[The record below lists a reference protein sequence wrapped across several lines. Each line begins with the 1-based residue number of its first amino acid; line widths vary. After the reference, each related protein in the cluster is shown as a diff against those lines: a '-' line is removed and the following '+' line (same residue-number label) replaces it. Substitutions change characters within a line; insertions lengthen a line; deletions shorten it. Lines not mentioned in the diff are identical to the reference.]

1 MTRFCSDCQNIL
13 RTVDQIFTDGL
24 FDDSVH
30 DVYASNLFT
39 GRFEGWVKA
48 ATEGTC
54 DLCVMTYFP
63 RYTNQTNSLL
73 DEIPND
79 DEMFWQLKTTFGEW
93 VQLALRSS
101 IGHYLGID
109 VYFQRR
115 SMTDEQVLQLKALGG
130 EAGSSTWGP
139 RTVKALR
146 NWIYGC
152 ISSHDQCKVLSESAL
167 PKRLLDVSPSGITA
181 DVPVTIGD
189 INSLTID
196 ALPQVKLCQTS
207 DFPSTIKYLTLSHC
221 WGKSVS
227 MKLSNE
233 FLPVYAHQIPLCD
246 LLSSE
251 AKVFRE
257 AIWVTRCLGYRYLW
271 IDALCINQEDENEKS
286 VEISRMDQI
295 FSGGTVNL
303 SATSASSG
311 ADGMIFNRKYNLY
324 GLFRCLPGQD
334 VTEEPVNK
342 RAWVF
347 QGRILAPR
355 VIYFCRDDI
364 LRECTGE
371 IVPELSDYSPWIIAI
386 KLHGS
391 FGIKLPSESMVGIDE
406 ISTEK
411 KAWCYRFRVL
421 IQQYS
426 STLLTFPEDRL
437 ASIAGIA
444 KAISIR
450 GGVGEDQYFAG
461 LWAHD
466 LPRALVSQARNHV
479 GKGKWNPEHFGYI
492 SPSWSWASCEAHALL
507 YAWKPSDPWESLVTV
522 SRVWTIP
529 ATPGSVHFGAL
540 RDGAMVLKGKAVQ
553 IHRKRISDAFL
564 ISIRDGHPKFAEEL
578 YFEARRPRKPSE
590 LNEDMGGKLKEVMI
604 YWDRFTRA
612 SERETLPARQI
623 DVSMDW
629 NSWAETE
636 PEVLYLLPVGQA
648 TTREPFDEENSL
660 VIEGLVWTV
669 MTILEAGYLITS

>member
-1 MTRFCSDCQNIL
+1 VKLMIIL
-13 RTVDQIFTDGL
+13 PT
-24 FDDSVH
+24 
-30 DVYASNLFT
+30 
-39 GRFEGWVKA
+39 
-48 ATEGTC
+48 
-54 DLCVMTYFP
+54 
-63 RYTNQTNSLL
+63 
-73 DEIPND
+73 
-79 DEMFWQLKTTFGEW
+79 
-93 VQLALRSS
+93 
-101 IGHYLGID
+101 
-109 VYFQRR
+109 
-115 SMTDEQVLQLKALGG
+115 VLQLKALGG

-146 NWIYGC
+146 NWIDGC
-152 ISSHDQCKVLSESAL
+152 ISSHDQCKVLSQSAL

-181 DVPVTIGD
+181 DVPVTIDD

-233 FLPVYAHQIPLCD
+233 VLPQYGHQIPLVD

-271 IDALCINQEDENEKS
+271 IDALCINQEDEDEKS

-295 FSGGTVNL
+295 FSGGTANL

-324 GLFRCLPGQD
+324 ELFRCEWKDPTTQKAPSRTDQEVKDYLVVGLPGEN
-334 VTEEPVNK
+334 VPEEPVNK

-347 QGRILAPR
+347 QERILAPR
-355 VIYFCRDDI
+355 VIQFCRDRI
-364 LRECTGE
+364 IRECTRE
-371 IVPELSDYSPWIIAI
+371 IVSELTDYSPWIIAI
-386 KLHGS
+386 EIPGS
-391 FGIKLPSESMVGIDE
+391 FSIKLPSESMVGIDE

-411 KAWCYRFRVL
+411 KDWCYRFRVL
-421 IQQYS
+421 IQHYS

-450 GGVGEDQYFAG
+450 GGFGENQYFAG

-466 LPRALVSQARNHV
+466 LPRALMWQARNHL
-479 GKGKWNPEHFGYI
+479 GEGKWNPEHVGYI

-507 YAWKPSDPWESLVTV
+507 YSWKPSDPWESLVTV

-529 ATPGSVHFGAL
+529 ATPGSLHFGAL
-540 RDGAMVLKGKAVQ
+540 SDGGMVLKGKAVQ
-553 IHRKRISDAFL
+553 IYRKRIGDAFL
-564 ISIRDGHPKFAEEL
+564 ISIRDHDPKFAEKL

-590 LNEDMGGKLKEVMI
+590 LDEDMEGTLEEVMV

-612 SERETLPARQI
+612 SDREALPARQI
-623 DVSMDW
+623 DVSMDL
-629 NSWAETE
+629 NSWAEIE
-636 PEVLYLLPVGQA
+636 PEVLYLMPVGQG
-648 TTREPFDEENSL
+648 TTREPFDKEDSL
-660 VIEGLVWTV
+660 VIEGLV
-669 MTILEAGYLITS
+669 L